1 MLGPAP
7 GARIVESD
15 RIRKA
20 LHGVPAET
28 RFPEAAYGKKVSE
41 RVYAEMVLRTHVV
54 LADGS
59 YVVADAV
66 FNRADHRSTIE
77 AAARA
82 NRADFRG
89 FWLDTDPA
97 ILWRRIQD
105 RIGGPS
111 DATVDILQMQL
122 ARRIGDMKWRR
133 IDTSRSKS
141 LLRRDCKY
149 LEADFSTD
157 TQDSKIVEND
167 QSFER
172 REALL
177 DKALAAMGRF
187 DGYREKQNE
196 TLFKGQYGHHRD
208 RHSTLPPSRG
218 VRVV

>member
-1 MLGPAP
+1 VAK
-7 GARIVESD
+7 D
-15 RIRKA
+15 R
-20 LHGVPAET
+20 
-28 RFPEAAYGKKVSE
+28 
-41 RVYAEMVLRTHVV
+41 HVQ
-54 LADGS
+54 
-59 YVVADAV
+59 
-66 FNRADHRSTIE
+66 E
-77 AAARA
+77 
-82 NRADFRG
+82 
-89 FWLDTDPA
+89 P
-97 ILWRRIQD
+97 
-105 RIGGPS
+105 
-111 DATVDILQMQL
+111 
-122 ARRIGDMKWRR
+122 
-133 IDTSRSKS
+133 KS